1 MSNPFSEAFG
11 QLRNPYLQEELPP
24 RKNKGK
30 APAGSTGGSSA
41 PAAASADQGGGSEK
55 KIKQAVYDI
64 RYRARRED
72 VELDK
77 AFSQYMSNTNM
88 SAMEKKAVRGKLF
101 GESKIYNS
109 NPFRQ
114 AFAEL
119 RAPILGEE
127 IKDGKEKVRVTD
139 KSGKS
144 YVRYA
149 DQTKKSELRQ
159 NPNVQSVNPTD
170 HGIPYEGEKKKGEY
184 TAKVKAGKKLD
195 PVGKADADIDN
206 DGDVDKS
213 DKYLHNRRKAI
224 GKAIKG
230 KMKEDLN
237 VPSEE
242 ITAEAMDSGS
252 GVGYEPG
259 KPAAKLGA
267 IKLISKKEADSAR
280 ERILAKTKAKRED
293 KMKEDLNVPSEE
305 ITEIMGNT
313 SNNPKIN
320 PKKGIKNKVNVNPE
334 LGESVI
340 KFEDVDVVDLTDF
353 QEKMTGAEVDKKE
366 DIVKGM
372 KKNFADMKSRYGSRA
387 KEVMYATAT
396 KMAMKDHWDPEHVEP
411 LAEKKEEE
419 KKEKSC
425 AMDKEITPDMDSR
438 EVGTRMNL
446 KRNKLRAMGLKMG
459 FDPSEEVDEALH
471 PNVARNDAIN
481 KANAMKAAKER
492 QAKKPSPD
500 VIAARKRQYSAGKP
514 GAAPYTAAD
523 KKKVIGSY
531 KEHHEKDA
539 DGKVIEHPIE
549 DEKKPVDATPSSV
562 NEEGYDHARDMG
574 MVKPSKDKKDA
585 TTMPPSEEMKKLRK
599 VNKGPS
605 ALERV
610 KANIKKRGEKIMKV

>member
-11 QLRNPYLQEELPP
+11 QLRKPYLQEELPP
-24 RKNKGK
+24 RKSQGK

-88 SAMEKKAVRGKLF
+88 SAMEKKSVRGKLF

-109 NPFRQ
+109 NPFRK

-149 DQTKKSELRQ
+149 DQGKKSELRQ

-170 HGIPYEGEKKKGEY
+170 HGIPYEGEKKKGEQ

-195 PVGKADADIDN
+195 PVGKSDADIDN

-242 ITAEAMDSGS
+242 IT
-252 GVGYEPG
+252 
-259 KPAAKLGA
+259 
-267 IKLISKKEADSAR
+267 
-280 ERILAKTKAKRED
+280 
-293 KMKEDLNVPSEE
+293 
-305 ITEIMGNT
+305 EIMGNT

-320 PKKGIKNKVNVNPE
+320 PKKGIKNKINVNPE

-340 KFEDVDVVDLTDF
+340 KLEDVDVVDLTDF
-353 QEKMTGAEVDKKE
+353 QEKMTDTEVDKKE

-411 LAEKKEEE
+411 LAEKKEE
-419 KKEKSC
+419 KKEKDC
-425 AMDKEITPDMDSR
+425 AMSKEITPDMDSR

-446 KRNKLRAMGLKMG
+446 KRNKLRSMGLKMG

-492 QAKKPSPD
+492 KAKMTPSPD
-500 VIAARKRQYSAGKP
+500 VKAAAKRQYKAGSP
-514 GAAPYTAAD
+514 GASPYTTAD
-523 KKKVIGSY
+523 KKKVIGQY

-539 DGKVIEHPIE
+539 DGKVIEHPI
-549 DEKKPVDATPSSV
+549 DEKKPVDTTPSSV
-562 NEEGYDHARDMG
+562 NEEGYDHLRDMG
-574 MVKPSKDKKDA
+574 KVKPSKDKKDA
-585 TTMPPSEEMKKLRK
+585 TTMPPSKEMKKTQK

-605 ALERV
+605 ALDIVKKKYGKSVMKMAMKEAMGRADRGDEVGRQERV
-610 KANIKKRGEKIMKV
+610 KQAQEKIAKRKAVKDTPIDKYQGSPSYQRMMAKMKK

>member
-1 MSNPFSEAFG
+1 M
-11 QLRNPYLQEELPP
+11 
-24 RKNKGK
+24 
-30 APAGSTGGSSA
+30 
-41 PAAASADQGGGSEK
+41 
-55 KIKQAVYDI
+55 
-64 RYRARRED
+64 
-72 VELDK
+72 
-77 AFSQYMSNTNM
+77 
-88 SAMEKKAVRGKLF
+88 
-101 GESKIYNS
+101 
-109 NPFRQ
+109 
-114 AFAEL
+114 
-119 RAPILGEE
+119 
-127 IKDGKEKVRVTD
+127 
-139 KSGKS
+139 
-144 YVRYA
+144 
-149 DQTKKSELRQ
+149 
-159 NPNVQSVNPTD
+159 
-170 HGIPYEGEKKKGEY
+170 
-184 TAKVKAGKKLD
+184 
-195 PVGKADADIDN
+195 
-206 DGDVDKS
+206 
-213 DKYLHNRRKAI
+213 
-224 GKAIKG
+224 
-230 KMKEDLN
+230 
-237 VPSEE
+237 
-242 ITAEAMDSGS
+242 
-252 GVGYEPG
+252 
-259 KPAAKLGA
+259 
-267 IKLISKKEADSAR
+267 
-280 ERILAKTKAKRED
+280 
-293 KMKEDLNVPSEE
+293 
-305 ITEIMGNT
+305 
-313 SNNPKIN
+313 
-320 PKKGIKNKVNVNPE
+320 
-334 LGESVI
+334 GESVI

-353 QEKMTGAEVDKKE
+353 QEKMTSAEVDKKE

-411 LAEKKEEE
+411 LAEKKEE

-459 FDPSEEVDEALH
+459 FDPSEEVDEEVH

-585 TTMPPSEEMKKLRK
+585 SSYPPSEEMKKLRK

>member
-30 APAGSTGGSSA
+30 APAGSSPA

-109 NPFRQ
+109 NPFRK

-224 GKAIKG
+224 GKAIRG
-230 KMKEDLN
+230 KMKEDLD

-242 ITAEAMDSGS
+242 LS
-252 GVGYEPG
+252 
-259 KPAAKLGA
+259 
-267 IKLISKKEADSAR
+267 LIH
-280 ERILAKTKAKRED
+280 I
-293 KMKEDLNVPSEE
+293 
-305 ITEIMGNT
+305 
-313 SNNPKIN
+313 
-320 PKKGIKNKVNVNPE
+320 
-334 LGESVI
+334 
-340 KFEDVDVVDLTDF
+340 
-353 QEKMTGAEVDKKE
+353 
-366 DIVKGM
+366 
-372 KKNFADMKSRYGSRA
+372 
-387 KEVMYATAT
+387 
-396 KMAMKDHWDPEHVEP
+396 
-411 LAEKKEEE
+411 
-419 KKEKSC
+419 
-425 AMDKEITPDMDSR
+425 
-438 EVGTRMNL
+438 
-446 KRNKLRAMGLKMG
+446 
-459 FDPSEEVDEALH
+459 
-471 PNVARNDAIN
+471 
-481 KANAMKAAKER
+481 
-492 QAKKPSPD
+492 
-500 VIAARKRQYSAGKP
+500 
-514 GAAPYTAAD
+514 
-523 KKKVIGSY
+523 
-531 KEHHEKDA
+531 
-539 DGKVIEHPIE
+539 
-549 DEKKPVDATPSSV
+549 
-562 NEEGYDHARDMG
+562 
-574 MVKPSKDKKDA
+574 
-585 TTMPPSEEMKKLRK
+585 
-599 VNKGPS
+599 
-605 ALERV
+605 
-610 KANIKKRGEKIMKV
+610 